1 MLFVF
6 ILFFSV
12 NWVII
17 NEITYKSPCVLVI
30 GSDEYPLF
38 GKIHTVLTVRNKV
51 LFNVQ
56 VLKCLE
62 FCSHH
67 HCYIVE
73 LTSEERYVS
82 ASDLLSYLPLHMH
95 VFPAESH
102 VHVCAIV
109 PKHRLLTID

>member
-1 MLFVF
+1 M
-6 ILFFSV
+6 
-12 NWVII
+12 
-17 NEITYKSPCVLVI
+17 LVI

-102 VHVCAIV
+102 VHVRAIV

>member
-17 NEITYKSPCVLVI
+17 TYKSPCVLVI
-30 GSDEYPLF
+30 GSDEYSLF
-38 GKIHTVLTVRNKV
+38 GKVYC
-51 LFNVQ
+51 FNSQ
-56 VLKCLE
+56 KQSTLMLKCLE

-102 VHVCAIV
+102 VNVLAIV